1 MKKNGTTELHVIEH
15 ARLPEPAHQKALA
28 AFDGLLQLKGYSSN
42 TRRSYTS
49 AFSFFLMGFSGQKP
63 SLITQPAIMDWL
75 LRMKQERN
83 WSASYQN
90 LQINAIKFFY
100 EQLLHRPK
108 EQYDLPRPRKP
119 YLLPNV
125 LSVDE
130 VIRLFRATGNIKHRA
145 MLMLA
150 YSGGLRVSEVINMRL
165 SDIDSTRMIIH
176 LHSAKGKRD
185 RLVMLSEVFLEALR
199 DYYRLYR
206 PKEFVFEGQGGG
218 RYSSRSI
225 QLFFKRAVKAAG
237 IKKRVT
243 FHSLRHC
250 FATHLLESGTDLR
263 RIQQLLGHQSIKT
276 TMRYTHVSNTDLIR
290 VTSPLDKALKSRK

>member
-1 MKKNGTTELHVIEH
+1 MKKIETNELYVIEH

-49 AFSFFLMGFSGQKP
+49 AFSFFLTGFSGQKP
-63 SLITQPAIMDWL
+63 SLIAKPAIMDWL

-130 VIRLFRATGNIKHRA
+130 VIRLFQATGNIKHRA